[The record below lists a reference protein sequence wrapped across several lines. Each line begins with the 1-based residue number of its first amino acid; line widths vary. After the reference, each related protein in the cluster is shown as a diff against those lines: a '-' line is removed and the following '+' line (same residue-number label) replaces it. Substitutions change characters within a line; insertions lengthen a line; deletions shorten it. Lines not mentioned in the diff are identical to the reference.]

1 MSTILI
7 GTFVVALFI
16 LPFFLVGIGKNKE
29 KKHLKDALSKIAE
42 ENKCNIS
49 ISDYWADSAIGL
61 DEHNNH
67 LFFVHT
73 YNGKEM
79 VQHLFLHNYRG
90 CTVKNFSRNIKDS
103 DGDHRAIDKLELE
116 LTPVERGKPIERLE
130 FFNSEGNK
138 LHSNELLATE
148 KWRDII
154 NKRVNT
160 RSQIATH

>member
-16 LPFFLVGIGKNKE
+16 LPFFLFGMSKNKE

-61 DEHNNH
+61 DESSNH
-67 LFFVHT
+67 LFFVHA

-90 CTVKNFSRNIKDS
+90 CTVKNYSRNIKDNV
-103 DGDHRAIDKLELE
+103 GDHRAIDKLELE
-116 LTPVERGKPIERLE
+116 LTPVERGKPTERLE
-130 FFNSEGNK
+130 FFNSDGNK
-138 LHSNELLATE
+138 LHSDELIVTE
-148 KWRDII
+148 KWSSII
-154 NKRVNT
+154 NKHVKIVNK
-160 RSQIATH
+160 